1 MVSSLLY
8 RGGGGGLYLGGA
20 EARRSYVILNISSGL
35 IFKPF
40 IHFQVSPVS
49 PAITSSTEDHDS
61 SGLQAPTVSA
71 STSTDEVSLYVV
83 IETVWRGAGARGLV

>member
-1 MVSSLLY
+1 M
-8 RGGGGGLYLGGA
+8 
-20 EARRSYVILNISSGL
+20 LNISSGL

-61 SGLQAPTVSA
+61 SGLAPAPTVPD
-71 STSTDEVSLYVV
+71 TEVSL
-83 IETVWRGAGARGLV
+83 

>member
-1 MVSSLLY
+1 MLNISSGLIFKPFIHFQVSPVSE
-8 RGGGGGLYLGGA
+8 A
-20 EARRSYVILNISSGL
+20 EARRSYVMLNISSGL

-61 SGLQAPTVSA
+61 SGRAPAPTVPD
-71 STSTDEVSLYVV
+71 TEVSL
-83 IETVWRGAGARGLV
+83 